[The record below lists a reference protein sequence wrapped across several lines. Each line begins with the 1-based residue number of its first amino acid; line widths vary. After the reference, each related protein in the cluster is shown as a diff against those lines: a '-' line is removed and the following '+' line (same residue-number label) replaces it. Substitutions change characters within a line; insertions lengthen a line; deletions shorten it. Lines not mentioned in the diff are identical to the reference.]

1 MATHHRE
8 LATSPDRASQPAES
22 ARGNDATGDVT
33 VAGLLARTGPC
44 SCGAPPPIARRG
56 LLNGQRLLG
65 NQSMQRWLSE
75 HRLAS
80 AERSAAPPLRRLAA
94 GAMPALQRVPLQ
106 RKPEN
111 EAALAAI
118 QGQAMFALLPSLA
131 ALPADVR
138 TDEAAGGFVGGP
150 RLVTAMRVV
159 AAKGTPW
166 ATFVAS
172 NNGQL
177 ASLPNDQ
184 ITDIITYLGAPKDA
198 RYYKADQFSGWFD
211 GGVDP
216 VASTVTLYFRVRF
229 EVEGA
234 RFGPSAAGTKE
245 WEAETRAG
253 LDKFKVDFK
262 RVVEETWSGKGSLK
276 PACAVGSVKS
286 LKATCVVT
294 VVDSGE
300 HTVFKILND
309 VPGGRAHAKP
319 GEGSLKVSSNQPVTE
334 KQQGVIDPT
343 GKHQVDLTTTRTGSA
358 HEFGH
363 AIGLHHPRPQA
374 GDEASYGK
382 TAEER
387 SDVMGAGQKLQ
398 KLKIGGYTHD
408 DFAPW
413 ERIAKRWGQDVF
425 PGALAKCN
433 EWSPS

>member
-1 MATHHRE
+1 MATQHRE
-8 LATSPDRASQPAES
+8 AARPDHASESATARDANAVASQELSSGP
-22 ARGNDATGDVT
+22 
-33 VAGLLARTGPC
+33 GLAGPC
-44 SCGAPPPIARRG
+44 SCGAPPPIARRSILG
-56 LLNGQRLLG
+56 GQRALG
-65 NQSMQRWLSE
+65 NQVMQRWLDE
-75 HRLAS
+75 HRRLHPGQS
-80 AERSAAPPLRRLAA
+80 RPPLAHAA
-94 GAMPALQRVPLQ
+94 TPLPRSVQRQPLQ

-111 EAALAAI
+111 EAPLAAI
-118 QGQAMFALLPSLA
+118 QGYAMFGLLPALA
-131 ALPADVR
+131 ALPPEVR

-150 RLVTAMRVV
+150 RLVTAMRAV

-166 ATFVAS
+166 MSFVAAR
-172 NNGQL
+172 NGEL

-184 ITDIITYLGAPKDA
+184 ISDIITFLGAPKDA

-216 VASTVTLYFRVRF
+216 AAGTVTLYFRVRF
-229 EVEGA
+229 VVEGA
-234 RFGPSAAGTKE
+234 RFGPSSAGSKE
-245 WEAETRAG
+245 WEEETRAG
-253 LDKFKVDFK
+253 LEKFKVDFK

-309 VPGGRAHAKP
+309 GPDARAHAKP
-319 GEGSLKVSSNQPVTE
+319 GEGSLKTTSNMPVTE
-334 KQQGVIDPT
+334 AQKGVIDPT
-343 GKHQVDLTTTRTGSA
+343 GKKQVELTTTRTGSA

-398 KLKIGGYTHD
+398 KIKIGGHTHN
-408 DFAPW
+408 DFEPW

-433 EWSPS
+433 EWSPG